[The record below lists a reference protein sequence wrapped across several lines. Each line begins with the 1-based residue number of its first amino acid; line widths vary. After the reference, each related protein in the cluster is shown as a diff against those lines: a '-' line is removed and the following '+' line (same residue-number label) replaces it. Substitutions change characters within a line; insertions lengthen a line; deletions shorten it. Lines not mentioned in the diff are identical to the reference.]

1 MNVNLMKMH
10 KNLKF
15 NISFRKVFAS
25 LIILIIF
32 SCQNQVSFNSTKWK
46 QNGGENLVLDT
57 RKEMVSD
64 LLKRK
69 ILLHKTHNEIVKL
82 IGSPVNYNNTVF
94 EFKEYY
100 PVQEKHG
107 SDIDPIITYVEIT
120 FDRNGFSE
128 AVQIV
133 E

>member
-1 MNVNLMKMH
+1 MKQI
-10 KNLKF
+10 F
-15 NISFRKVFAS
+15 RISILLFAIMLS
-25 LIILIIF
+25 F
-32 SCQNQVSFNSTKWK
+32 SCQNEKTFDSNKWK
-46 QNGGENLVLDT
+46 QSGGESLMLDT

-69 ILLHKTHNEIVKL
+69 ILLHKSHNEIVEL

-120 FDRNGFSE
+120 FDRNGISE

>member
-1 MNVNLMKMH
+1 MFKD
-10 KNLKF
+10 LKF
-15 NISFRKVFAS
+15 NISFRKVF
-25 LIILIIF
+25 ILAITLFIF
-32 SCQNQVSFNSTKWK
+32 SCENEMPFVSSKWK
-46 QNGGENLVLDT
+46 QSGGENLVLDT
-57 RKEMVSD
+57 RKEMVAD

-69 ILLHKTHNEIVKL
+69 ILLHKSHNEIVEL

-100 PVQEKHG
+100 PVQEKYG
-107 SDIDPIITYVEIT
+107 SDIDPILTYVEIT
-120 FDRNGFSE
+120 FDRNGISE